1 MANRTID
8 IHDVVSQLNEHLGPT
23 LVATIANVRD
33 RSLPEKWANGAQV
46 PLPDSRER
54 LLAALRAWSILTEYD
69 SDDVV
74 RAWFIGANPRLSEM
88 SPIMRLRCGDVGAV
102 ISAAQAFAAD
112 VMDG

>member
-74 RAWFIGANPRLSEM
+74 RAWFIGANPRLGEM
-88 SPIMRLRCGDVGAV
+88 SPIMRLRCGDVDAV
-102 ISAAQAFAAD
+102 ISAAQAFAVD